1 MSDDGM
7 SETIATTGLFLN
19 IFAVIALAVCLASWG
34 AANAVPAALAGAF
47 AMLSFAGS
55 IVCFRTQAE
64 EDAQPEAALS

>member
-19 IFAVIALAVCLASWG
+19 IFAVIALAVCLASWS

-47 AMLSFAGS
+47 AMLCFAGS
-55 IVCFRTQAE
+55 IMCFRSQAE
-64 EDAQPEAALS
+64 EDERPEALLN